1 PMAAGTFRGV
11 PSERTLLDNADLL
24 VMVGLDPIEI
34 FTSAWPYSAPVVT
47 LDSVP
52 VTEGPYQPSIEVV
65 TDLEHGLRAPTQLTS
80 AHSGWNREDLD
91 AYRAQRDAVL
101 HRTGEGLMPGAVIRL
116 TRERLPDN
124 GILTVDAGQHKV
136 V

>member
-1 PMAAGTFRGV
+1 LQALAAAIEGASRPAVVAGFQMSRQGPGAEEAFVEFAKNLNVPVFNSMAAKGTFPENEPMAAGTFRGV

-65 TDLEHGLRAPTQLTS
+65 TDLEHG
-80 AHSGWNREDLD
+80 
-91 AYRAQRDAVL
+91 
-101 HRTGEGLMPGAVIRL
+101 
-116 TRERLPDN
+116 
-124 GILTVDAGQHKV
+124 
-136 V
+136 